1 MRKSKLESYE
11 GILEVLV
18 NTPLTLDRMA
28 YKINM
33 DCTILR
39 QHLDFLIKNT
49 LVEER
54 GSDKKTLY
62 ALTEK
67 GITVL
72 RALNFQKYLGKISSK
87 IRVIDEALEVI
98 RKLEKSERGKGN

>member
-1 MRKSKLESYE
+1 MRKSKLASYE

-18 NTPLTLDRMA
+18 NNPLTLDRMA
-28 YKINM
+28 YEINM

-39 QHLDFLIKNT
+39 QHLDFLIKNS

-67 GITVL
+67 GIAVL
-72 RALNFQKYLGKISSK
+72 RVLNFQKYLGKISSR